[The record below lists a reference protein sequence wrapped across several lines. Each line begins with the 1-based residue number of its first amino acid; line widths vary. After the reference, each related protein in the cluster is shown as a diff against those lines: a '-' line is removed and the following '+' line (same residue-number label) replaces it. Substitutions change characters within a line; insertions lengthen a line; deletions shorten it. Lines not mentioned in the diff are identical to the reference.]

1 MARHRTESVGR
12 DTVEIRIVLVVS
24 QRLLKSIERVPVFF
38 LIGAALMNACPI
50 QRDKKQ
56 RESACA
62 PNSACVN
69 TQYNR
74 RRDGGSYHQDGKD
87 HRKKV
92 HA

>member
-12 DTVEIRIVLVVS
+12 DTVEVRIVLIVS
-24 QRLLKSIERVPVFF
+24 QRLLKSIERVPVSFPV
-38 LIGAALMNACPI
+38 GAALMNACPI

-62 PNSACVN
+62 PNSACVD
-69 TQYNR
+69 TQDHR
-74 RRDGGSYHQDGKD
+74 RRDGGGYHQDGKD
-87 HRKKV
+87 HRKNV